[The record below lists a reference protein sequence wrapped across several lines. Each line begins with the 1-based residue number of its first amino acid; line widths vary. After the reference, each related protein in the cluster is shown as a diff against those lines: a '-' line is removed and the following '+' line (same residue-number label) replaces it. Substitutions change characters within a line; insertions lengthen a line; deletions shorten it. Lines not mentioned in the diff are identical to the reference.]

1 MSEPMRP
8 WSPCKLCDAMDF
20 FRPGFVEHMARVG
33 ELPWFHAKQWEYF
46 QLLETRRVY
55 APNARVLVGL
65 GCGCELTIP
74 PLAEGAEEV
83 IATDLYGRKGA
94 WDVAQRRPDEVYP
107 QLKNLRVHSMDMRKI
122 DLPPGSADFVWSLC
136 AVEHV
141 GGIDEVADTLR
152 QAGRLLS
159 DSGVLFVS
167 TEYNLGPIPYR
178 DRSTLFLDRPMIE
191 RVVRESG
198 LYVVAPIELRLTEHP
213 FNIPLWSGA
222 RKKYEFVPHITY
234 RAQKHPLDG
243 TFGTV
248 ISFVLSRE
256 DRKLPLFDESPD
268 LPRVVERLADLGRE
282 GNRRLA
288 PPWKWF

>member
-1 MSEPMRP
+1 MTGAMRP

-20 FRPGFVEHMARVG
+20 FRPGFVEQMERVG

-65 GCGCELTIP
+65 GCGCELTLP

-83 IATDLYGRKGA
+83 IATDLYGQAGA

-107 QLKNLRVHSMDMRKI
+107 AIKNLRVHSMDMRKI
-122 DLPPGSADFVWSLC
+122 DLPPGIADFVWSLC
-136 AVEHV
+136 AIEHV
-141 GGIDEVADTLR
+141 GGVDEIADTLR
-152 QAGRLLS
+152 QAGRLLN
-159 DSGVLFVS
+159 DTGVLFVS
-167 TEYNLGPIPYR
+167 TEYNLGSKPYR
-178 DRSTLFLDRPMIE
+178 TSNTMFLDRPMIE
-191 RVVRESG
+191 RIIGESG
-198 LYVVAPIELRLTEHP
+198 LFVVAPIELRLTDHS
-213 FNIPLWSGA
+213 FNIPLWHRA
-222 RKKYEFVPHITY
+222 REKYHFVPHITY
-234 RAQKHPLDG
+234 RHQKLPGYG

-248 ISFVLSRE
+248 ISFVLSRT
-256 DRKLPLFDESPD
+256 DRKIPLFDESPD
-268 LPRVVERLADLGRE
+268 LARVVERLAARGRE